1 MAKSRKKQTIRV
13 DVSEIKTRNQWSVK
27 PFTRIEKPKTA
38 YSRLG
43 KVRTPYEE
51 RRNRGDFY
59 D

>member
-13 DVSEIKTRNQWSVK
+13 DVSEIKTRNQWPVK

-43 KVRTPYEE
+43 KERTPYEE

>member
-1 MAKSRKKQTIRV
+1 MAKAGKKQAIQV

-38 YSRLG
+38 YSRAG
-43 KVRTPYEE
+43 KGRTPYGE
-51 RRNRGDFY
+51 RKNRGEND